1 MSDVLKEQVAREAA
15 ELAAAPAVPVG
26 PVVGRCHF
34 CGGISTTLTH
44 VETRQSDTGGEVARH
59 KGACCNGRN

>member
-15 ELAAAPAVPVG
+15 ELAAAPAIPVG

-44 VETRQSDTGGEVARH
+44 VETRTSLGGEIDRY
-59 KGACCNGRN
+59 KGECCNGRN